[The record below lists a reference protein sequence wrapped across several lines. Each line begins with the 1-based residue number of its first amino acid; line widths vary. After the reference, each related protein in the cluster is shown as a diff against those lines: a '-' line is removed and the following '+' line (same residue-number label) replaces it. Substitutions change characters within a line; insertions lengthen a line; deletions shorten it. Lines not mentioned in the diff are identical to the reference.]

1 MPRMNILRAA
11 LVALAASAAVQA
23 AHADIIMYANNE
35 AGGLIQLSDMP
46 CSKITGYPSLSSMS
60 GLAASIIDSAGVARF
75 IGCYHYAEPN
85 FYVTWSN
92 GSQRFYR
99 AEGMTLTAAGKRLLS
114 QLNSGS

>member
-1 MPRMNILRAA
+1 MNILRAA

-60 GLAASIIDSAGVARF
+60 GYAASIIDSAGVARF
-75 IGCYHYAEPN
+75 IGCYQYTEPN
-85 FYVTWSN
+85 FHVTWNN
-92 GSQRFYR
+92 GNQRFYR

-114 QLNSGS
+114 QLYSGS